1 MLDRNITIRLGGT
14 LMTFKTRKEEE
25 FLYSS
30 PQEMYQDNKLKK
42 IMGPIDYQADML
54 ELYNKNIDKKT
65 VALELPTGSGK
76 TLVGLLIGEYR
87 RRKYK
92 EKILFLCPTNQL
104 VNQVVEQSNMKYGLK
119 AVAFCGKQRDYLP
132 KDKSKFD
139 MAEAIGVTTYSSFF
153 ALHSFFDDVDVII
166 MDDVHSCE
174 DYIISNWT
182 VQIDDKS
189 TSFSEIVELL
199 KPYISE
205 TDYQYLLE
213 DENSSDVVA
222 WCNMLPMPLVLN
234 RLNDFNAILSK
245 GIEKGSSNYYAY
257 SKISENLKECN
268 IYIANRKILIRPW
281 IAPTMSVK
289 AFVNVKQRILMSAT
303 LGRSGELERIT
314 GIEEIFR
321 LPIVHDWDKK
331 GLGRKFFTFP
341 DLSLGIDEQG
351 TVVKELQ
358 NLCKK
363 SVFLVP
369 DVKSANTIK
378 KFFEE
383 NLESTKIFE
392 AKDIEESKKLF
403 VDTQKATVI
412 LANRFD
418 GIDFSDDESRLL
430 FIWNLPKTTNLQ
442 ERFLI
447 TRMGALKLYAERIR
461 TRIIQAV
468 GRCSR
473 NASDYSVVCV
483 IGDTIQNDLTKQEKI
498 KQFAPELRAEIQ
510 FGLENSIDYS
520 TVKDVLEQA
529 KDFLNRTAEWQ
540 EAEEYIVKLRNGYCN
555 EENNVEVQINKKLQE
570 SAILE
575 VKFQYSIWKKDYKS
589 AFDYASSIV
598 GKLNAPVLNGFK
610 CFWNYMAGCMAYYL
624 FQNGEKEYKIRGVQF
639 LSDALKENISIRWLS
654 GLKEKLFFVK
664 SEDVNDAD
672 FFFDCIE
679 RIENVFS
686 SIPTLQKME
695 EKINSILNNLKSL
708 NGNKFERGHKEFGE
722 LLGFI
727 SENPNSTGAPDPYW
741 IINENNLVVSE
752 DKIYEEKESVKKVPI
767 SDVSEAGRH
776 RAWIVEHERRITKNA
791 NVYTVLITNSTG
803 IDDDARIYAED
814 IYYINRKDYV
824 AWAVK
829 SLTVIRSAWHKFSDI
844 GDSEWREA
852 VHQEFVNAG
861 ITPKDYL
868 NFVCSKKLKDI

>member
-1 MLDRNITIRLGGT
+1 MLDRNIIITLGGT
-14 LMTFKTRKEEE
+14 LMAFKTRKTEE
-25 FLYSS
+25 FFYSS

-42 IMGPIDYQADML
+42 IMGPLDYQATML
-54 ELYNKNIDKKT
+54 EEYNKNMDKKT

-87 RRKYK
+87 RRKNK

-119 AVAFCGKQRDYLP
+119 AVSFCGKQKDYLP
-132 KDKSKFD
+132 TDKNRFL
-139 MAEAIGVTTYSSFF
+139 MADAIGVTTYSSFF
-153 ALHSFFDDVDVII
+153 ARHSFFDDVDVII
-166 MDDVHSCE
+166 MDEVHSCE

-182 VQIDDKS
+182 VQIDSKS
-189 TSFSEIVELL
+189 TTFSEVLELV

-213 DENSSDVVA
+213 DEYSSDVAA
-222 WCNMLPMPLVLN
+222 WCNMLPMPLVLD
-234 RLNDFNAILSK
+234 RLNEFQEILRQ
-245 GIEKGSSNYYAY
+245 GMEKGNSNYYAY
-257 SKISENLKECN
+257 QNISENLKECN
-268 IYIANRKILIRPW
+268 IYFANRKILIRPW
-281 IAPTMSVK
+281 VAPTMFFD
-289 AFVNVKQRILMSAT
+289 AFVNAKQRILMSAT
-303 LGRSGELERIT
+303 LGKSGELERIT
-314 GIEEIFR
+314 GIEKIFK
-321 LPIVHDWDKK
+321 LPIVNDWDKK

-341 DLSLGIDEQG
+341 DLSLGADEHENVIKQ
-351 TVVKELQ
+351 LQ

-369 DVKSANTIK
+369 DIKSVDKIK
-378 KFFEE
+378 KIFEE

-392 AKDIEESKKLF
+392 AEDIEKSKNLF
-403 VDTQKATVI
+403 VDIPEATVI

-418 GIDFSDDESRLL
+418 GMDFSDDESRLL
-430 FIWNLPKTTNLQ
+430 FILNLPKTTNLQ
-442 ERFLI
+442 EKFLI
-447 TRMGALKLYAERIR
+447 TRMGASKLYAERIR

-473 NASDYSVVCV
+473 NASDYSIVCV
-483 IGDTIQNDLTKQEKI
+483 MGDTIQNDLTKKEKI
-498 KQFAPELRAEIQ
+498 KLFAPELRAEIQ
-510 FGLENSIDYS
+510 FGLDNSLDYS
-520 TVKDVLEQA
+520 TVNDVLEQA

-540 EAEEYIVKLRNGYCN
+540 KAEEYIVDLRQEYWN
-555 EENNVEVQINKKLQE
+555 EKNTTEEQINKKLHE

-575 VKFQYSIWKKDYKS
+575 VKFQCSIWKKDYKS

-598 GKLNAPVLNGFK
+598 GNLNAPVLNGYK

-624 FQNGEKEYKIRGVQF
+624 FQNGEKEYKTQGVQF

-654 GLKEKLFFVK
+654 GLQEKLFSVK
-664 SEDVNDAD
+664 SEDVKDAD

-679 RIENVFS
+679 RIESVFS

-695 EKINSILNNLKSL
+695 EKIKSILNNLKSL
-708 NGNKFERGHKEFGE
+708 DGNKFEIGHKEFGE

-752 DKIYEEKESVKKVPI
+752 DKIYEEKEPVKKVPI

-776 RAWIVEHERRITKNA
+776 RAWIVEHERRITKSA
-791 NVYTVLITNSTG
+791 NIYTVLITNSTG

-814 IYYINRKDYV
+814 IYYVNRNEYV
-824 AWAVK
+824 DWAVK
-829 SLTVIRSAWHKFSDI
+829 SLNVIRRVWNTFSDI
-844 GDSEWREA
+844 GESEWREA
-852 VHQEFVNAG
+852 VHKEFIIAG

>member
-1 MLDRNITIRLGGT
+1 MA
-14 LMTFKTRKEEE
+14 FKTRKKEE
-25 FLYSS
+25 FSYSS
-30 PQEMYQDNKLKK
+30 PKEMYQDNKLKK
-42 IMGPIDYQADML
+42 ILGPLDYQAAML
-54 ELYNKNIDKKT
+54 ELYNENMDKKT

-87 RRKYK
+87 RRKSK

-119 AVAFCGKQRDYLP
+119 AIAFCGKQRDYLP
-132 KDKSKFD
+132 KDKGNFL
-139 MAEAIGVTTYSSFF
+139 MADAIGVTTYSSFF

-189 TSFSEIVELL
+189 TTFSEIIELL

-213 DENSSDVVA
+213 NDYIPEVA
-222 WCNMLPMPLVLN
+222 SWCNMLPMPLVLN
-234 RLNDFNAILSK
+234 KLNEFQTILQQ

-257 SKISENLKECN
+257 LKISENLKECN
-268 IYIANRKILIRPW
+268 IYISNRKILIRPW
-281 IAPTMSVK
+281 IAPTMSFK
-289 AFVNVKQRILMSAT
+289 AFVNAKQRILMSAT

-314 GIEEIFR
+314 GIEKIFR
-321 LPIVHDWDKK
+321 LPIVNDWDKK

-341 DLSLGIDEQG
+341 DLSLGIDERRN
-351 TVVKELQ
+351 VVKELQ

-369 DVKSANTIK
+369 DVKSADAIK

-392 AKDIEESKKLF
+392 AKDIEESKELF
-403 VDTQKATVI
+403 VDIPEATVI

-447 TRMGALKLYAERIR
+447 TRMGASKLYAERIR

-473 NASDYSVVCV
+473 NPSDYSIVCV
-483 IGDTIQNDLTKQEKI
+483 MGDTIQNDLTKQEKI

-529 KDFLNRTAEWQ
+529 KDFLNRTAVWQ
-540 EAEEYIVKLRNGYCN
+540 EAEDYIVDLRNGYWN
-555 EENNVEVQINKKLQE
+555 EENKVEEQINKKLHE

-575 VKFQYSIWKKDYKS
+575 LKFQYSIWKKDYKS
-589 AFDYASSIV
+589 AFDYANSIV
-598 GKLNAPVLNGFK
+598 GNLNAPVLNGYK

-624 FQNGEKEYKIRGVQF
+624 FQNGQEEYKIPGAQF

-654 GLKEKLFFVK
+654 GLQEKLFSIE
-664 SEDVNDAD
+664 SEDAKDTD

-679 RIENVFS
+679 KIESVFS
-686 SIPTLQKME
+686 SIPTAQKME
-695 EKINSILNNLKSL
+695 KKINSILNDLNSL
-708 NGNKFERGHKEFGE
+708 DGNKFERGHKEFGE

-727 SENPNSTGAPDPYW
+727 SENPKSTGAPDPYW

-752 DKIYEEKESVKKVPI
+752 DKIYEEKEQVKKIPI

-776 RAWIVEHERRITKNA
+776 RAWIVEHERRITKSA

-814 IYYINRKDYV
+814 IYYVNRKEYV
-824 AWAVK
+824 DWAVK
-829 SLTVIRSAWHKFSDI
+829 SLTVIRSVWNTFSDI
-844 GDSEWREA
+844 GESEWREA
-852 VHQEFVNAG
+852 VHKEFTNAG
-861 ITPKDYL
+861 ITPKNYL

>member
-1 MLDRNITIRLGGT
+1 MQLG
-14 LMTFKTRKEEE
+14 L
-25 FLYSS
+25 
-30 PQEMYQDNKLKK
+30 Q
-42 IMGPIDYQADML
+42 
-54 ELYNKNIDKKT
+54 
-65 VALELPTGSGK
+65 
-76 TLVGLLIGEYR
+76 LIVHSLHY
-87 RRKYK
+87 
-92 EKILFLCPTNQL
+92 IL
-104 VNQVVEQSNMKYGLK
+104 
-119 AVAFCGKQRDYLP
+119 
-132 KDKSKFD
+132 
-139 MAEAIGVTTYSSFF
+139 
-153 ALHSFFDDVDVII
+153 FFDDVDVII

-189 TSFSEIVELL
+189 TTFSEIVELL

-213 DENSSDVVA
+213 NEYIPEVA
-222 WCNMLPMPLVLN
+222 SWCNMLPMPLILN
-234 RLNDFNAILSK
+234 KLDEIRVILK
-245 GIEKGSSNYYAY
+245 QGIKEGSSNYYAY
-257 SKISENLKECN
+257 LKISENLKECN

-289 AFVNVKQRILMSAT
+289 AFVNAKQRILMSAT

-314 GIEEIFR
+314 GIEKIFR
-321 LPIVHDWDKK
+321 LPIVNDWDKK

-341 DLSLGIDEQG
+341 DLSLGIDERG
-351 TVVKELQ
+351 NVVKELQ

-369 DVKSANTIK
+369 DVKSADAIK
-378 KFFEE
+378 KIFEK

-392 AKDIEESKKLF
+392 AKDIEESKKSF
-403 VDTQKATVI
+403 VDTQEATVI

-430 FIWNLPKTTNLQ
+430 FILNLPKTTNLQ

-447 TRMGALKLYAERIR
+447 TRMGASKLYAERIR

-473 NASDYSVVCV
+473 NASDYSIVCV
-483 IGDTIQNDLTKQEKI
+483 MGDTIQNDLTKQEKI

-529 KDFLNRTAEWQ
+529 KDFLNRTAVWQ
-540 EAEEYIVKLRNGYCN
+540 EAEDYIVDLRNGYWN
-555 EENNVEVQINKKLQE
+555 EENKVEEQINKKLHE

-575 VKFQYSIWKKDYKS
+575 LKFQDSIWKKDYKS
-589 AFDYASSIV
+589 AFDCASEIV
-598 GKLNAPVLNGFK
+598 EKLNAPALNGFK
-610 CFWNYMAGCMAYYL
+610 CFWNYMTGCMAYYL
-624 FQNGEKEYKIRGVQF
+624 FQNGQKEYKIPGVKF
-639 LSDALKENISIRWLS
+639 LSNALKENISIKWLS
-654 GLKEKLFFVK
+654 GLQEKLFSVE
-664 SEDVNDAD
+664 SEDVKDTD

-679 RIENVFS
+679 RIESVFS
-686 SIPTLQKME
+686 SIPTKQKME
-695 EKINSILNNLKSL
+695 EKIKSILNNLESID
-708 NGNKFERGHKEFGE
+708 GNKFERGHKEFGE

-752 DKIYEEKESVKKVPI
+752 DKIYEEKEQVKKVPI

-776 RAWIVEHERRITKNA
+776 RAWIVEHERRITKSA
-791 NVYTVLITNSTG
+791 NIYTVLITNSSG

-814 IYYINRKDYV
+814 IYYINRKKYV
-824 AWAVK
+824 DWAVK
-829 SLTVIRSAWHKFSDI
+829 SLTVIRSVWNTFSDI
-844 GDSEWREA
+844 GESEWREA
-852 VHQEFVNAG
+852 VHKEFINAG
-861 ITPKDYL
+861 ITPKNYL